1 MGSTVK
7 MTQQY
12 LAGEL
17 SALLGDLQAATGDCT
32 SKRVVAD
39 LRREAENVPTAA
51 LPSVA
56 EHALEAANRI
66 CWDALARGDTAA
78 LVREVVI
85 CGELWEFAVCAGL
98 LTEDA
103 DP

>member
-1 MGSTVK
+1 

-17 SALLGDLQAATGDCT
+17 SSLLGALQAATADT
-32 SKRVVAD
+32 ASKRAVAD
-39 LRREAENVPTAA
+39 LRRDAERVPTAA
-51 LPSVA
+51 LHSVA
-56 EHALEAANRI
+56 KHALEAANRI

-98 LTEDA
+98 LSEDV
-103 DP
+103 DS

>member
-1 MGSTVK
+1 VGSLVN

-17 SALLGDLQAATGDCT
+17 SSLLGELQAVAGDGP
-32 SKRVVAD
+32 SQLVAA
-39 LRREAENVPTAA
+39 LRREAERVPTAA

-66 CWDALARGDTAA
+66 CWDALTRGDTAA
-78 LVREVVI
+78 LAREVVI
-85 CGELWEFAVCAGL
+85 CGDLWEFAVCAGL
-98 LTEDA
+98 LTEDT